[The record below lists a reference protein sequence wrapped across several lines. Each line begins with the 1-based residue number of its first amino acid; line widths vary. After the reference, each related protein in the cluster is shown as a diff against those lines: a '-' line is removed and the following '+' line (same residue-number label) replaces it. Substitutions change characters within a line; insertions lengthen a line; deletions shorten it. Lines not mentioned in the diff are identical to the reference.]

1 MAFTRQAPPCT
12 GDAKT
17 NKMPI
22 LVPSGSRESKEHRH
36 GERHFS
42 DVVVTFTEVVREEK
56 TVYPEAWQRQCPIR
70 AYFDLTQGKIRVM
83 PSRFLLASRS
93 PAWDDEDRMPRDL
106 ALTWP
111 CGITRGRG
119 FTHLR
124 FRPLPGSRNCL

>member
-1 MAFTRQAPPCT
+1 MAFTRQAPPCI

-22 LVPSGSRESKEHRH
+22 LVPGGSRESKEHRH

-42 DVVVTFTEVVREEK
+42 DVVITFTEVVREEK
-56 TVYPEAWQRQCPIR
+56 TVYPEALQRQRPIR

-93 PAWDDEDRMPRDL
+93 PVWDDEDRMP
-106 ALTWP
+106 ALDTA
-111 CGITRGRG
+111 
-119 FTHLR
+119 
-124 FRPLPGSRNCL
+124 